1 MAADIHDREPTMASV
16 VGSVDTAS
24 MHDLSRTGRQPTF
37 WQLVK
42 EDYDTNLRDWSS
54 PGFRALAVYRFG
66 VWRLRQPKWLR
77 KPLYYVWRSM
87 HRYVRNRYGIELYA
101 TAVLG
106 RRIRIAHQ
114 GAIVIHPHA
123 TIGDDCLIRQGV
135 TIGAAVH
142 DAGRATAP
150 TLERGVELGAGAVVA
165 GKIRIGE
172 GARIGPNAVVIR
184 NVAAGAIVVA
194 SAPRTIFTR
203 RNDDDG

>member
-1 MAADIHDREPTMASV
+1 MAADVHDRESTIAPVSR
-16 VGSVDTAS
+16 SSDTAS
-24 MHDLSRTGRQPTF
+24 MRDLSHADRQPTF

-42 EDYDTNLRDWSS
+42 EDYNTNLRDWSS

-66 VWRLRQPKWLR
+66 AWRLRQPKWLR
-77 KPLYYVWRSM
+77 KPLYYVWRFM
-87 HRYVRNRYGIELYA
+87 HRYVRNRYGIELYG
-101 TAVLG
+101 TAALG

-135 TIGAAVH
+135 TIGAVGR
-142 DAGRATAP
+142 DAGPATAP

-172 GARIGPNAVVIR
+172 GARIGPNAAVTR
-184 NVAAGAIVVA
+184 NVPAGAIVVA
-194 SAPRTIFTR
+194 PAPRTIFTR
-203 RNDDDG
+203 RNDDHA